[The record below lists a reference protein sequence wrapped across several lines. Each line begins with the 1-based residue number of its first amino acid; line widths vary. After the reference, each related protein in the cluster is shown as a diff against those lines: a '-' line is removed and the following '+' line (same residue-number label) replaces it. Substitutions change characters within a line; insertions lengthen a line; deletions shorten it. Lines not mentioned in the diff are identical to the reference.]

1 MSMDPQYGQQQ
12 PYGQPP
18 PPPPQF
24 SQQAPFAAQ
33 AGRWGVSALGNLGAE
48 VMAGL
53 SYLIGI
59 IPFVGFIGQIILFA
73 IEKNRFAKF
82 HAAQAMLISVA
93 SIVIGIVDIVIS
105 GALGFGLGSSNSAAN
120 LGSAG
125 LSLLFSCVFGLIGLA
140 IFGFWIW
147 GMISAF
153 TGKPTKLP
161 IIGNI
166 AEGLAG
172 GPVTAV

>member
-1 MSMDPQYGQQQ
+1 MDPNQPYQQ
-12 PYGQPP
+12 PYAPQQQYAPP
-18 PPPPQF
+18 T
-24 SQQAPFAAQ
+24 

-53 SYLIGI
+53 AYLIGI
-59 IPFVGFIGQIILFA
+59 IPFVGFIAQIVLFA
-73 IEKNRFAKF
+73 VEKNRYAKF
-82 HAAQAMLISVA
+82 HAAQAMLLSVVA
-93 SIVIGIVDIVIS
+93 IVLGIVSTIIDT
-105 GALGFGLGSSNSAAN
+105 ALGFGLNSTSGIAN
-120 LGSAG
+120 LGGAG
-125 LSLLFSCVFGLIGLA
+125 IALLFGCLFFIVGLV

-147 GMISAF
+147 GMIAAF

-172 GPVTAV
+172 GPVGAV

>member
-1 MSMDPQYGQQQ
+1 MSMDPNQQYGQQPPQQ
-12 PYGQPP
+12 PYAQP
-18 PPPPQF
+18 QT
-24 SQQAPFAAQ
+24 FAAT

-53 SYLIGI
+53 AYLITI
-59 IPFVGFIGQIILFA
+59 VPFVGFIAQIILFA
-73 IEKNRFAKF
+73 IEKNRYVKF
-82 HAAQAMLISVA
+82 HAAQAMCLSILAIVLGILDVIISSVF
-93 SIVIGIVDIVIS
+93 S
-105 GALGFGLGSSNSAAN
+105 FGLGSSNSAVG

-125 LSLLFSCVFGLIGLA
+125 IGLLFSCIFGILGLV

-147 GMISAF
+147 GMIAAF

-161 IIGNI
+161 IVGNI

-172 GPVTAV
+172 GPVSAV

>member
-1 MSMDPQYGQQQ
+1 MDPNQPYQQ
-12 PYGQPP
+12 PYGQQ
-18 PPPPQF
+18 PQYA
-24 SQQAPFAAQ
+24 APAT
-33 AGRWGVSALGNLGAE
+33 GRWGVSALGNLGAE

-53 SYLIGI
+53 AYLIGI
-59 IPFVGFIGQIILFA
+59 IPFVGFIAQIVLFA
-73 IEKNRFAKF
+73 MEKNRFSKF
-82 HAAQAMLISVA
+82 HAAQAMCLSVVA
-93 SIVIGIVDIVIS
+93 IVLGIVSTIVDT
-105 GALGFGLGSSNSAAN
+105 ALGFGLGASSTAVN

-125 LSLLFSCVFGLIGLA
+125 ISLLFGCLFFIVGLV

-147 GMISAF
+147 GMIAAF

-172 GPVTAV
+172 GPVGAV

>member
-1 MSMDPQYGQQQ
+1 MDPNQQYGQQ
-12 PYGQPP
+12 PSGQPP
-18 PPPPQF
+18 Y
-24 SQQAPFAAQ
+24 AAT

-53 SYLIGI
+53 AYLIVI
-59 IPFVGFIGQIILFA
+59 VPFVGFIAQIVLFA
-73 IEKNRFAKF
+73 LEKNRFSKF
-82 HAAQAMLISVA
+82 HAAQAMCLSVLA
-93 SIVIGIVDIVIS
+93 YVLGIIDFIVS
-105 GALGFGLGSSNSAAN
+105 AALGIGFNSNSAAIG

-125 LSLLFSCVFGLIGLA
+125 ISLLFGCLFFIVGLV

-147 GMISAF
+147 GMIAAF

-161 IIGNI
+161 IVGNI